1 MPNLVKIQFPS
12 GTLSSFDQPVTA
24 ATTAGPAE
32 TNATLSQLA
41 QTMGAA
47 PVGNMVNASHSVP
60 NPLGNIT
67 SFANAIQEI
76 TDALQKNPGN
86 GINYLNNLGVKD
98 PVRANQFNEWLGLCA
113 LVALRNVYSMNGLQ
127 VELVYEPFVDE
138 PFDRAVYFS
147 LANMDYQYS
156 WMAGNK
162 DGIEHNGMFYLR
174 VNGQYVATYNFEVGL
189 CPMQQYQTS
198 EWAYCI
204 PWFDP
209 NRSENVHQ
217 CWINPFGLLAGNSYL
232 MDRLAHW
239 LTLNHGAAV
248 VGVFYPAAV
257 MATTHPATCLT
268 PSWQTSQ
275 NQLNLAITS
284 YIPESKQALA
294 ASAAANFCTGYAAYL
309 DRDGN
314 PCPMPN
320 LLTESLFLADI
331 SQGGS
336 CGLGYPVHGKNWNE
350 SWKPLVLTSNLN
362 QLDTSMVV
370 PTLPFTEEGCKS
382 LECGYGDGD
391 YELEDVSFCA
401 YGDASRP
408 LQYILAQVT
417 LRFTVTKESFTF
429 VHIYLPEKIR
439 IGLIPYLGVWPNV
452 KLPVGSGW
460 KHYIATQVPSRGSS
474 FMDKTEKR
482 KIWDGAKPAMIELN
496 VYGGTAAQVCE
507 KGANLAD
514 PNKADCMW
522 EVIHSTVPFRFATA
536 QYVYSKQGVMVKKP
550 CGAVFVRQNETF
562 EPVAVQDF
570 ELAIDF
576 GTTSSVC
583 AVQGPDKMPQ
593 LLPFKDYLQNVTVGS
608 LDGEILPV
616 EESRLL
622 GTAPKFDN
630 DVNEKSVL
638 YQKKVMSVAQLFA
651 NHTSALLPYVDGR
664 FFLANSAIL
673 CRYIDGNNFATRGI
687 YNELK
692 LAERSAADVLDATA
706 GYLAGLYLHALFY
719 VMEQG
724 GRITQLN
731 LSYPDQSFEL
741 ELRSRW
747 DAASNI
753 VNDCLEGSSL
763 YRLNLCDQLVPRVP
777 GASFVPQTLL
787 KFWTEAEAASNNFNT
802 KGKRVVIDIGG
813 GTADISIPDTDKM
826 TSVQFAGRE
835 LMVNSII
842 ESYRHWNG
850 NKGLRDSSFT
860 KMWGAPLGTGTESAK
875 PELIREFNN
884 RCDALVP
891 NAPNLRAAMDDQTL
905 RMLTEV
911 LMNDYEL
918 NIKTGYEYSLFRS
931 VITFKFALLL
941 SMVSQ
946 FILDNKDQLMQ
957 SPIMGA
963 NGWQYPIELH
973 FVGTAAKTL
982 EHVFA
987 APLKDINGKDSDV
1000 NPIVKE
1006 IANLIQKITEIPFK
1020 VTVNVSE
1027 DVQEKKEVAFGMLK
1041 TVPAAGAG
1049 TDMGTPIIP
1058 GLEGLHGLG
1067 GLGGGLSG
1075 SMANNMH
1082 GSFSSSAP
1090 VDGKIVFM
1098 ENRINEIMWN
1108 YMKDMDFAGRRQLYA
1123 QVFNGW
1129 PQLDQTMDTEAEW
1142 KKVLKSTSQTLAAV
1156 PNNLKQYYDVLEN
1169 AWQLKIVKESIAEI
1183 KQKSNGSVPD
1193 EINQLIDLCVNFC
1206 LSTVKY
1212 GGVPNNLDLGAGPNA
1227 VYISDIMPNAVAGVH
1242 AGITGLSRKNLLT
1255 NSLGFITGNNNN
1267 MKSLANQ
1274 KHLEMRQRLL
1284 DVYLVVSMMNDA
1296 LSQLQA
1302 QANQAQ
1308 ANQAQAYS
1316 KGVIL

>member
-1 MPNLVKIQFPS
+1 MPNTVKNQFPS

-41 QTMGAA
+41 QTMGDV

-67 SFANAIQEI
+67 SFANAIQTI
-76 TDALQKNPGN
+76 TDALQKDPDN
-86 GINYLNNLGVKD
+86 GINYLKKLAEEN

-127 VELVYEPFVDE
+127 VELVYEPFADE

-162 DGIEHNGMFYLR
+162 NGIKNNGMFYLR
-174 VNGQYVATYNFEVGL
+174 VNGQCVAVYNFEVGL

-209 NRSENVHQ
+209 SRSENVHQ
-217 CWINPFGLLAGNSYL
+217 CWINPFELLGENVYL

-257 MATTHPATCLT
+257 MTPIHPATCLT

-284 YIPESKQALA
+284 YIPASKQALA

-309 DRDGN
+309 DRNGT

-336 CGLGYPVHGKNWNE
+336 CGLGYPVHGDNWSK

-362 QLDTSMVV
+362 QLDTSVVV

-382 LECGYGDGD
+382 LECGYDDGD
-391 YELEDVSFCA
+391 YELQDVSFCA

-417 LRFTVTKESFTF
+417 LRFAVTKESFTF
-429 VHIYLPEKIR
+429 VHVYLPEKIR

-460 KHYIATQVPSRGSS
+460 KHYIATQTPSHSSS
-474 FMDKTEKR
+474 FMNLTEKR
-482 KIWDGAKPAMIELN
+482 KIWDGAKPAMIELS
-496 VYGGTAAQVCE
+496 VYGGTSTQVCE
-507 KGANLAD
+507 SGANLAD
-514 PNKADCMW
+514 PNKADCKW
-522 EVIHSTVPFRFATA
+522 EITHSETPFRFATA
-536 QYVYSKQGVMVKKP
+536 QYVYTQQGIRVKTP
-550 CGAVFVRQNETF
+550 CGAVFIRQNETF
-562 EPVAVQDF
+562 EPSATQDF

-583 AVQGPDKMPQ
+583 AVQGPDKIPQ
-593 LLPFKDYLQNVTVGS
+593 CLPFKDYLQNVTVGS
-608 LDGEILPV
+608 LTGEILPV

-622 GTAPKFDN
+622 GTAPKWDG
-630 DVNEKSVL
+630 DVNERSVL

-651 NHTSALLPYVDGR
+651 NHTSNLLPYVDGR

-724 GRITQLN
+724 GRITRLN

-753 VNDCLEGSSL
+753 INNCLDADSF
-763 YRLNLCDQLVPRVP
+763 YRLNLCDQLAPQLP
-777 GASFVPQTLL
+777 GTASAPQTLR

-802 KGKRVVIDIGG
+802 TGKRVVIDIGG
-813 GTADISIPDTDKM
+813 GTADISIPDTDKV

-842 ESYRHWNG
+842 ESYRHWHGNG
-850 NKGLRDSSFT
+850 PLRKSSFEE
-860 KMWGAPLGTGTESAK
+860 MWGMPLGTGTGSAK
-875 PELIREFNN
+875 PKLIDEFNN
-884 RCDALVP
+884 RCAALAP
-891 NAPNLRAAMDDQTL
+891 NAPSLRTAMEDQTL

-918 NIKTGYEYSLFRS
+918 DIKTGYKYSLFRS
-931 VITFKFALLL
+931 IITLKFGLLL
-941 SMVSQ
+941 SMVAQ

-963 NGWQYPIELH
+963 NGWQYPLELR

-987 APLKDINGKDSDV
+987 APLKDIDGKDNDTSS
-1000 NPIVKE
+1000 IVKE
-1006 IANLIQKITEIPFK
+1006 IANLIQQITEIPFK
-1020 VTVNVSE
+1020 VTISVSE

-1041 TVPAAGAG
+1041 TAPVAGAG
-1049 TDMGTPIIP
+1049 IGIDTPIIP

-1067 GLGGGLSG
+1067 GSLGGLPGG
-1075 SMANNMH
+1075 IANSMP
-1082 GSFSSSAP
+1082 GSFSSGTS
-1090 VDGKIVFM
+1090 VDGKVLFM
-1098 ENRINEIMWN
+1098 ENRINEILWS

-1123 QVFNGW
+1123 QVFRNW
-1129 PQLDQTMDTEAEW
+1129 PQLDQTMDTEANW
-1142 KKVLKSTSQTLAAV
+1142 KTVLQNTSHELAAV
-1156 PNNLKQYYDVLEN
+1156 PNTLKQYYDVLEN
-1169 AWQLKIVKESIAEI
+1169 AWQLKVVNESVTEI
-1183 KQKSNGSVPD
+1183 KQKATGGVPD
-1193 EINQLIDLCVNFC
+1193 EINQLIDMCVNFC
-1206 LSTVKY
+1206 LNTVKY
-1212 GGVPNNLDLGAGPNA
+1212 GGIPNDLELGAGKNA

-1255 NSLGFITGNNNN
+1255 NSLSFITGNTHN
-1267 MKSLANQ
+1267 MRSLANQ
-1274 KHLEMRQRLL
+1274 KHPKMRQRLL

-1302 QANQAQ
+1302 QTSN
-1308 ANQAQAYS
+1308 S
-1316 KGVIL
+1316 KG